1 MPTSRLYKSGLEA
14 IRILRKKKHAQGLP
28 FMINS
33 NTLAPHQCYY
43 EYPDGTMKVVQANS
57 SKTDFIIVRD
67 VDPGFASD
75 LRKKLKL
82 I

>member
-1 MPTSRLYKSGLEA
+1 MAATRLQKSGLEA
-14 IRILRKKKHAQGLP
+14 IRLLRKTKHAKGLP

-33 NTLAPHQCYY
+33 NTLASHQCYF
-43 EYPDGTMKVVQANS
+43 EYPDGSMKVVQANS
-57 SKTDFIIVRD
+57 SKTDFVVISD
-67 VDPGFASD
+67 VDPRFATY